1 MLAPALFVSH
11 QSDQPP
17 LPGRRG
23 RRVTPENA
31 GGVTILVVDDESWI
45 RQITVRVLRDSG
57 YTVLE
62 AASGVEALEIIRASG
77 PVALVLADV
86 AMPGMDGVQLAEA
99 IRKHNSDQRVAFL
112 SAYAGLI
119 PRLEMKGPPL
129 PILEKPI
136 EPNQLVD
143 RIREILE
150 TRGNH

>member
-1 MLAPALFVSH
+1 
-11 QSDQPP
+11 
-17 LPGRRG
+17 
-23 RRVTPENA
+23 VTPENA
-31 GGVTILVVDDESWI
+31 GRATILVVDDESWI

-62 AASGVEALEIIRASG
+62 ARSGAEALEILRATG
-77 PVALVLADV
+77 PASLVLADV
-86 AMPGMDGVQLAEA
+86 AMPEMDGVQLAEE
-99 IRKHNSDQRVAFL
+99 IRKRNSDQLVAFL

-143 RIREILE
+143 RIKEILE
-150 TRGNH
+150 RRGIH